1 MRKNEK
7 VDKASIDFVLNTFAD
22 DLFLRIESKYYRKIK
37 DIFNGDHEDR
47 NDEASNE
54 LLYAGVV
61 FKYNEKGWI
70 DLHPLIRDYI
80 EDHPR
85 ALNCE

>member
-1 MRKNEK
+1 MRNINTVNK
-7 VDKASIDFVLNTFAD
+7 VSVDFVLNIFAD
-22 DLFLRIESKYYRKIK
+22 DLFFRVEKKYYQRIK

-54 LLYAGVV
+54 LLYAGAM
-61 FKYNEKGWI
+61 FKYNEKGWV

-80 EDHPR
+80 IEHPKV
-85 ALNCE
+85 LN